1 MAEVFLEDRVVAA
14 IAGHQLQHFAALAP
28 RRPLQVGE
36 RVSQLVQGALMGK
49 LVADASCERR
59 PHLVLDL
66 VVIPLNAAI
75 HLPLVRCLRERL
87 LLARAHHLLVCTLR
101 ECLTLLGLGE
111 GVHRLGCLALLR

>member
-1 MAEVFLEDRVVAA
+1 
-14 IAGHQLQHFAALAP
+14 
-28 RRPLQVGE
+28 
-36 RVSQLVQGALMGK
+36 MGK

-75 HLPLVRCLRERL
+75 HLPLVRCLRGRL
-87 LLARAHHLLVCTLR
+87 LLARALR

-111 GVHRLGCLALLR
+111 GLHHLGCLVLLWCYLFDIEKRWLAVMHGYFAII